1 METLQ
6 YGQLIK
12 TQFGNAIC
20 VEKIDGYEVTVIQN
34 ECSLILAIHYDEFCR
49 AVVMYDYIAGK
60 YNYNTLYNAMTSEK
74 LEELVEKFTKSW
86 INE

>member
-20 VEKIDGYEVTVIQN
+20 VEKN
-34 ECSLILAIHYDEFCR
+34 RRLRNNS
-49 AVVMYDYIAGK
+49 
-60 YNYNTLYNAMTSEK
+60 NTK
-74 LEELVEKFTKSW
+74 
-86 INE
+86 